1 MKKLIIL
8 FLLLSFCLFYTF
20 SQQDQYEIISEQK
33 IEYRD
38 VNSVYYHSPTSVVSY
53 QQIVEDIDNLKY
65 LLKTC
70 YAGYEDALARGLDLE
85 KFEQNILSEFS
96 NSIYDKNSI
105 STDKI
110 CDVVYNELKN
120 YVIDNH
126 FSIYGAS
133 TECILSNVNRVLYSN
148 IYVREKNGKYFVV
161 ESDIPEIKKKSEF
174 TGSKEN
180 LFLYPAKGK
189 NIYRVGFTKTI
200 ESSAENDYIE
210 NEIELSF
217 NNENRKVLIKTYDS
231 IKNTKIFF
239 GKQETK
245 DTGYLSLSTFDLPD
259 VKSNFRKYA
268 ERSFEKYINSSVEL
282 NNKKN
287 VIIDLRGNSGGNNYY
302 SNKFLSSLYTN
313 KILSDSELQKT
324 KLLDNDVNYTESYN
338 YSSPWIANTMNNYFS
353 QMGMAD
359 FIFPYI
365 QSDIENFKTEP
376 KKIIRKW
383 IDTSS
388 EYIGECNFAGKVII
402 ITDRN
407 SASSSEDTIQLAKR
421 LFGKNCYLVG
431 ENSKGCFSYG
441 NILPYQLPNKSLCL
455 YVPSSIFMN
464 YANSEYYNIEGI
476 GFTPDYW
483 STNEDL
489 LETLV
494 AITGDK
500 SLRKVLHGIE
510 VELK

>member
-120 YVIDNH
+120 FIIDSH
-126 FSIYGAS
+126 FTLYGLNS
-133 TECILSNVNRVLYSN
+133 HYSLCIRNRILYSN

-161 ESDIPEIKKKSEF
+161 ESDTSEIKKKTQF

-189 NIYRVGFTKTI
+189 NIYRIGFTKTI

-217 NNENRKVLIKTYDS
+217 NNENKKVLIKTYDS

-245 DTGYLSLSTFDLPD
+245 DTGYLSLSY
-259 VKSNFRKYA
+259 K
-268 ERSFEKYINSSVEL
+268 
-282 NNKKN
+282 
-287 VIIDLRGNSGGNNYY
+287 
-302 SNKFLSSLYTN
+302 
-313 KILSDSELQKT
+313 
-324 KLLDNDVNYTESYN
+324 
-338 YSSPWIANTMNNYFS
+338 
-353 QMGMAD
+353 
-359 FIFPYI
+359 
-365 QSDIENFKTEP
+365 
-376 KKIIRKW
+376 
-383 IDTSS
+383 
-388 EYIGECNFAGKVII
+388 
-402 ITDRN
+402 
-407 SASSSEDTIQLAKR
+407 AS
-421 LFGKNCYLVG
+421 
-431 ENSKGCFSYG
+431 
-441 NILPYQLPNKSLCL
+441 
-455 YVPSSIFMN
+455 
-464 YANSEYYNIEGI
+464 
-476 GFTPDYW
+476 
-483 STNEDL
+483 
-489 LETLV
+489 
-494 AITGDK
+494 
-500 SLRKVLHGIE
+500 
-510 VELK
+510 

>member
-70 YAGYEDALARGLDLE
+70 YAGYEDAVQRGLDLE

-120 YVIDNH
+120 YVTDNH

-189 NIYRVGFTKTI
+189 NIYRIGYVKTVENSKQKNI
-200 ESSAENDYIE
+200 EEIIKINFDNYDFDVKVKDYDAIE
-210 NEIELSF
+210 
-217 NNENRKVLIKTYDS
+217 
-231 IKNTKIFF
+231 IKNGWYF
-239 GKQETK
+239 GEQETK
-245 DTGYLSLSTFDLPD
+245 KAVYVSSSSFTEPPKMSAYKSYFD
-259 VKSNFRKYA
+259 KATK
-268 ERSFEKYINSSVEL
+268 KYIDVAKNFNS
-282 NNKKN
+282 KDY
-287 VIIDLRGNSGGNNYY
+287 VIIDLRSNNGG
-302 SNKFLSSLYTN
+302 FA
-313 KILSDSELQKT
+313 
-324 KLLDNDVNYTESYN
+324 N
-338 YSSPWIANTMNNYFS
+338 YSLELFYKMYTGLYNENLEYQYDRIRDHFESRYYLDSVGVVKAKYVYLKNLNPKDEFLNEYINAINDMSKNPIRYLLKEKTEKIFIGEKKYNGKIIIIADRNTMS
-353 QMGMAD
+353 AAE
-359 FIFPYI
+359 
-365 QSDIENFKTEP
+365 ST
-376 KKIIRKW
+376 II
-383 IDTSS
+383 
-388 EYIGECNFAGKVII
+388 C
-402 ITDRN
+402 
-407 SASSSEDTIQLAKR
+407 AKA
-421 LFGKNCYLVG
+421 LFGNNCYLVG
-431 ENSKGCFSYG
+431 ENSNGCHAYG
-441 NILPYQLPNKSLCL
+441 GVYTYQLPNGSLAVRL
-455 YVPSSIFMN
+455 SNIKYDFILNNKVI
-464 YANSEYYNIEGI
+464 NIEGI

-510 VELK
+510 VGLK

>member
-1 MKKLIIL
+1 MKKQIVLLFIL
-8 FLLLSFCLFYTF
+8 FTCCVCF
-20 SQQDQYEIISEQK
+20 SQEAVYEIVSETEVINENFEPTVYPRAVRFVSFDQLK
-33 IEYRD
+33 ND
-38 VNSVYYHSPTSVVSY
+38 VSS
-53 QQIVEDIDNLKY
+53 LKY
-65 LLKTC
+65 LLQTS
-70 YAGYEDALARGLDLE
+70 YSGYEDAVQRGLDLE

-120 YVIDNH
+120 YVTDNH

-189 NIYRVGFTKTI
+189 NIYRIGFTKTI

-217 NNENRKVLIKTYDS
+217 NNENKKVLIKTYDS

-455 YVPSSIFMN
+455 YVPSTIFMN

-510 VELK
+510 VGLK

>member
-1 MKKLIIL
+1 MKKLIVLLFIL
-8 FLLLSFCLFYTF
+8 FTCCVCF
-20 SQQDQYEIISEQK
+20 SQEAEYRIVSETEIINENF
-33 IEYRD
+33 EPT
-38 VNSVYYHSPTSVVSY
+38 VYPRAVRFVSFD
-53 QQIVEDIDNLKY
+53 QLKEDIDSLKY
-65 LLKTC
+65 LLQTS
-70 YAGYEDALARGLDLE
+70 YAGYEDAVQRGLDLE
-85 KFEQNILSEFS
+85 KFEKNVLTEFS
-96 NSIYDKNSI
+96 KSIYDINSI

-120 YVIDNH
+120 YVTDNH

-217 NNENRKVLIKTYDS
+217 NNENKKVLIKTYDS

-302 SNKFLSSLYTN
+302 SNKFLSSLYKN
-313 KILSDSELQKT
+313 KIISDSELQKA
-324 KLLDNDVNYTESYN
+324 KLPKDEVNYTEVYN
-338 YSSPWIANTMNNYFS
+338 YSSPWIVATMNNYFL
-353 QMGMAD
+353 QMGMMD

-365 QSDIENFKTEP
+365 QSDIEKFKTVP
-376 KKIIRKW
+376 KKIIRKMV
-383 IDTSS
+383 DTSS
-388 EYIGECNFAGKVII
+388 EDIGECNFTGKVII
-402 ITDRN
+402 IVDRN
-407 SASSSEDTIQLAKR
+407 SASTSEDTIQLAKR

-431 ENSKGCFSYG
+431 ENSRGCFSYG

-510 VELK
+510 VGLK

>member
-1 MKKLIIL
+1 MKKLIVLLFIL
-8 FLLLSFCLFYTF
+8 FTCCVCF
-20 SQQDQYEIISEQK
+20 SQEAVYEIVSETEVINENFEPTVYPRAVRFVSFDQLK
-33 IEYRD
+33 ND
-38 VNSVYYHSPTSVVSY
+38 VSS
-53 QQIVEDIDNLKY
+53 LKY
-65 LLKTC
+65 LLQTS
-70 YAGYEDALARGLDLE
+70 YSGYEDALARGLDLE

-105 STDKI
+105 NTDKI
-110 CDVVYNELKN
+110 CDVVYNELKKFI
-120 YVIDNH
+120 IDSH
-126 FSIYGAS
+126 FTLYSLNSYYS
-133 TECILSNVNRVLYSN
+133 LCIRNRILYSN

-189 NIYRVGFTKTI
+189 NIYRIGFTKTV

-210 NEIELSF
+210 TEIELSF
-217 NNENRKVLIKTYDS
+217 NNENKKVLIKTYDS

-302 SNKFLSSLYTN
+302 SNKFLLSLYTN

-338 YSSPWIANTMNNYFS
+338 YSSPWIANTMNNYFL

-388 EYIGECNFAGKVII
+388 EYIGECNFTGKVII
-402 ITDRN
+402 IVDRN

-431 ENSKGCFSYG
+431 ENSKGCYSYG
-441 NILPYQLPNKSLCL
+441 NILPYSLPNKSLCL

-464 YANSEYYNIEGI
+464 YANSEYYNIEGL

-510 VELK
+510 VGLK

>member
-53 QQIVEDIDNLKY
+53 QQVVEDIDNIKY

-120 YVIDNH
+120 FIIDSH
-126 FSIYGAS
+126 FTLYSLNSYYS
-133 TECILSNVNRVLYSN
+133 LCIRNRILYSN

-189 NIYRVGFTKTI
+189 NIYRIGFTKTV

-210 NEIELSF
+210 TEIELSF
-217 NNENRKVLIKTYDS
+217 NNEN
-231 IKNTKIFF
+231 KNMLFLT
-239 GKQETK
+239 
-245 DTGYLSLSTFDLPD
+245 
-259 VKSNFRKYA
+259 
-268 ERSFEKYINSSVEL
+268 NSSNLDTLTTDTMILVVMNLEVIDDNYAIFQSFL
-282 NNKKN
+282 DSKKRN
-287 VIIDLRGNSGGNNYY
+287 TDD
-302 SNKFLSSLYTN
+302 K
-313 KILSDSELQKT
+313 E
-324 KLLDNDVNYTESYN
+324 LLDYLDTAILKEGEGFVYFILAQDPSMLEREI
-338 YSSPWIANTMNNYFS
+338 YSF
-353 QMGMAD
+353 
-359 FIFPYI
+359 
-365 QSDIENFKTEP
+365 
-376 KKIIRKW
+376 
-383 IDTSS
+383 
-388 EYIGECNFAGKVII
+388 
-402 ITDRN
+402 
-407 SASSSEDTIQLAKR
+407 
-421 LFGKNCYLVG
+421 
-431 ENSKGCFSYG
+431 
-441 NILPYQLPNKSLCL
+441 
-455 YVPSSIFMN
+455 
-464 YANSEYYNIEGI
+464 YY
-476 GFTPDYW
+476 
-483 STNEDL
+483 
-489 LETLV
+489 
-494 AITGDK
+494 
-500 SLRKVLHGIE
+500 
-510 VELK
+510 

>member
-1 MKKLIIL
+1 MKKQIVLLFIL
-8 FLLLSFCLFYTF
+8 FTCCLCF
-20 SQQDQYEIISEQK
+20 SQEAEYRIVSETEIINKNFEPIVYPRAVGFVSFEQLK
-33 IEYRD
+33 ND
-38 VNSVYYHSPTSVVSY
+38 VSS
-53 QQIVEDIDNLKY
+53 LKY
-65 LLKTC
+65 LLQTS
-70 YAGYEDALARGLDLE
+70 YSGYEDAVQRGFDLE
-85 KFEQNILSEFS
+85 KFEQNILSEFL

-110 CDVVYNELKN
+110 CYVVYNELKKFI
-120 YVIDNH
+120 IDSH
-126 FSIYGAS
+126 FTLCSLNSYYS
-133 TECILSNVNRVLYSN
+133 LCIRNRILYSN

-161 ESDIPEIKKKSEF
+161 ESDIPEIKKKTEF

-180 LFLYPAKGK
+180 LFLYSSKGK
-189 NIYRVGFTKTI
+189 NIYRIGFIKTI

-217 NNENRKVLIKTYDS
+217 NNENKKVLMKNYDS

-259 VKSNFRKYA
+259 MKSNFRKYA
-268 ERSFEKYINSSVEL
+268 ERSFEKYINSSVEF

-302 SNKFLSSLYTN
+302 SNKFLSSLYKN
-313 KILSDSELQKT
+313 KILSDSELQNVKT
-324 KLLDNDVNYTESYN
+324 LDNDVNYTEAYN

-353 QMGMAD
+353 QMGMMD
-359 FIFPYI
+359 FIFSYI

-388 EYIGECNFAGKVII
+388 EDIGECNFTGKVII
-402 ITDRN
+402 IVDRN
-407 SASSSEDTIQLAKR
+407 SASTSEDTIQLAKR

-431 ENSKGCFSYG
+431 ENSRGCFSYG

-455 YVPSSIFMN
+455 YVPSTIFKN
-464 YANSEYYNIEGI
+464 YENAKYFNIEGN
-476 GFTPDYW
+476 GFLPDYW

-500 SLRKVLHGIE
+500 SLRKVLQGIE
-510 VELK
+510 VGLK

>member
-1 MKKLIIL
+1 MKKQIVLLFIL
-8 FLLLSFCLFYTF
+8 FTCCLCF
-20 SQQDQYEIISEQK
+20 SQEAEYRIVSETEIINKNFEPAIYPRAVEFVSFEQLK
-33 IEYRD
+33 
-38 VNSVYYHSPTSVVSY
+38 
-53 QQIVEDIDNLKY
+53 EDIDSLKY
-65 LLKTC
+65 LLQTS
-70 YAGYEDALARGLDLE
+70 YSGYEDALARGLDLE

-105 STDKI
+105 STDTI

-120 YVIDNH
+120 FIIDSH
-126 FSIYGAS
+126 FTLYSLNSYYS
-133 TECILSNVNRVLYSN
+133 LCIRNRILYSN

-189 NIYRVGFTKTI
+189 NIYRIGFTKTI

-217 NNENRKVLIKTYDS
+217 NNENKKVLIKTYDS

-268 ERSFEKYINSSVEL
+268 ERSFEKYINSGVEL

-302 SNKFLSSLYTN
+302 SNKFLSSLYKN
-313 KILSDSELQKT
+313 KIISDSELQKA
-324 KLLDNDVNYTESYN
+324 KLPKDEVNYTEVYN
-338 YSSPWIANTMNNYFS
+338 YSSPWIVATMNNYFS

-365 QSDIENFKTEP
+365 QSDIENFKTVP
-376 KKIIRKW
+376 KKIIRKMV
-383 IDTSS
+383 DTSS
-388 EYIGECNFAGKVII
+388 EDIGECNFAGKVII

-407 SASSSEDTIQLAKR
+407 SASTSEDTIQLAKR

-431 ENSKGCFSYG
+431 ENSRGCFSYG

-455 YVPSSIFMN
+455 YVPSTIFMN

-500 SLRKVLHGIE
+500 SIRKVLHGIE
-510 VELK
+510 VGLK

>member
-1 MKKLIIL
+1 M
-8 FLLLSFCLFYTF
+8 
-20 SQQDQYEIISEQK
+20 
-33 IEYRD
+33 
-38 VNSVYYHSPTSVVSY
+38 
-53 QQIVEDIDNLKY
+53 
-65 LLKTC
+65 KTC

-120 YVIDNH
+120 YVTDNH

-133 TECILSNVNRVLYSN
+133 TECILSNVKRVLYSN

-161 ESDIPEIKKKSEF
+161 ESDILEIKKKSEF

-189 NIYRVGFTKTI
+189 NIYRIGFTKTI

-217 NNENRKVLIKTYDS
+217 NNENKKVLIKTYDS

-282 NNKKN
+282 NNKKKC
-287 VIIDLRGNSGGNNYY
+287 NY
-302 SNKFLSSLYTN
+302 
-313 KILSDSELQKT
+313 
-324 KLLDNDVNYTESYN
+324 
-338 YSSPWIANTMNNYFS
+338 
-353 QMGMAD
+353 
-359 FIFPYI
+359 
-365 QSDIENFKTEP
+365 
-376 KKIIRKW
+376 R
-383 IDTSS
+383 
-388 EYIGECNFAGKVII
+388 FA
-402 ITDRN
+402 
-407 SASSSEDTIQLAKR
+407 
-421 LFGKNCYLVG
+421 
-431 ENSKGCFSYG
+431 
-441 NILPYQLPNKSLCL
+441 
-455 YVPSSIFMN
+455 
-464 YANSEYYNIEGI
+464 
-476 GFTPDYW
+476 W
-483 STNEDL
+483 
-489 LETLV
+489 
-494 AITGDK
+494 
-500 SLRKVLHGIE
+500 
-510 VELK
+510 